1 VIKMKWKEILK
12 NKKQGITRQLR
23 KPDYIDLDKDGDKE
37 EPMAEAAKDAKKH
50 GIKHQIRSG
59 E

>member
-1 VIKMKWKEILK
+1 MKWKEILK
-12 NKKQGITRQLR
+12 NKKQGIAHQLR

-50 GIKHQIRSG
+50 GIKHQIKRG
-59 E
+59 D

>member
-1 VIKMKWKEILK
+1 MKWKDILK

-23 KPDYIDLDKDGDKE
+23 KPDYIDLDKDGDKK

>member
-1 VIKMKWKEILK
+1 MKKGMLDNDK
-12 NKKQGITRQLR
+12 NRMNYADGELVNPEKA
-23 KPDYIDLDKDGDKE
+23 DLDKDGDKE
-37 EPMAEAAKDAKKH
+37 EPMVEAAKDAKKH

>member
-1 VIKMKWKEILK
+1 MKWKEILK

-37 EPMAEAAKDAKKH
+37 EPMSEAAKDTKKH
-50 GIKHQIRSG
+50 GIRHQIKTG